1 MNDSTSVSVNRAK
14 TYQLVL
20 FPLNNG
26 ATNVYYVLVLS
37 YIATFGSKVLALSM
51 LFASVMVTG
60 MRLFDAIT
68 DPIIGALMDRTN
80 GKFGKF
86 RPFMVIGN
94 LIMAASILVLYCLT
108 PLIPASAMGLRYAA
122 FVGLYAVWVIGYTF
136 QTSCTRSGQ
145 TVLTND
151 PKQRPLFTIFNSV
164 GSLLGMGAMQFFAPI
179 LAKNYEG
186 GYASAGFFR
195 TLAPVGIVISILLT
209 LLAVIGIWEKDQPK
223 YFGIGGEKTEKIKV
237 REYIQIIKN
246 NNPMQRLMVAG
257 AGCKLALSIAT
268 NTTVLCMLYGCMMG
282 NYDGLYLPMMVL
294 GYVFSVPFFL
304 LTVRTSQKQ
313 GQKAS
318 LMKYVSVA
326 FLCYIGVLVL
336 LLLWGK
342 SDAFTLSIMGENGLI
357 AKVELDGFNPNG
369 VMSAIQMR
377 GKLRGLKDTTGQ
389 PIFKSDMQGATR
401 YGLDGM
407 DMYFPM
413 NGAFDPSQAQMI
425 VGDWSQLVYAI
436 RQDMTFKIFTE
447 GVIQDPTTKTITYNL
462 MQNDM
467 VALRA
472 VMRLGWEIANPV
484 NAYNVD
490 IANPFPFSVYGKAG
504 TVSTVTV
511 SPATA
516 TVAKG
521 ASKAFSASVAGEGIV
536 SGDVEWSQ
544 SGAKSSITEGGV
556 LKVASNETSTSITV
570 TAKSKQDSTKTGTAT
585 VTVGS

>member
-1 MNDSTSVSVNRAK
+1 MATIDRNALSGLIPEPVTREIMQGAIAESAVLRMGRRLANMSSKTQTINVLDALPSAYFVNGEATETGAGDAWKQTTKMAWDKKKIYAEEIAVIVPIPEAVLDDADYDIWGEVRPRLTEAFGKVIDAAILFGTSKPSTWRDGVVPSAIAAGNGVPVGTSV
-14 TYQLVL
+14 
-20 FPLNNG
+20 
-26 ATNVYYVLVLS
+26 
-37 YIATFGSKVLALSM
+37 
-51 LFASVMVTG
+51 
-60 MRLFDAIT
+60 FD
-68 DPIIGALMDRTN
+68 D
-80 GKFGKF
+80 
-86 RPFMVIGN
+86 
-94 LIMAASILVLYCLT
+94 
-108 PLIPASAMGLRYAA
+108 
-122 FVGLYAVWVIGYTF
+122 
-136 QTSCTRSGQ
+136 
-145 TVLTND
+145 
-151 PKQRPLFTIFNSV
+151 
-164 GSLLGMGAMQFFAPI
+164 
-179 LAKNYEG
+179 
-186 GYASAGFFR
+186 
-195 TLAPVGIVISILLT
+195 
-209 LLAVIGIWEKDQPK
+209 
-223 YFGIGGEKTEKIKV
+223 
-237 REYIQIIKN
+237 
-246 NNPMQRLMVAG
+246 
-257 AGCKLALSIAT
+257 
-268 NTTVLCMLYGCMMG
+268 
-282 NYDGLYLPMMVL
+282 
-294 GYVFSVPFFL
+294 
-304 LTVRTSQKQ
+304 
-313 GQKAS
+313 
-318 LMKYVSVA
+318 
-326 FLCYIGVLVL
+326 
-336 LLLWGK
+336 
-342 SDAFTLSIMGENGLI
+342 IMGENGLI

-413 NGAFDPSQAQMI
+413 NGAFDPSQ
-425 VGDWSQLVYAI
+425 SQLVYAI

-447 GVIQDPTTKTITYNL
+447 GVIQDPTTKAITYNL